1 MYEEHSANFP
11 RKTSIRRA
19 NGDDAAALVRLINA
33 AFQVE
38 RFFLGSDRLNFAE
51 VRSRM
56 ERGEFLLLEEAGGL
70 AGCVY
75 VELRGERGYV
85 GLLSV
90 EPERQKSGLSRVL
103 MDAAEQYF
111 RQKNCR
117 VAELRIVN
125 LRTELPPYYRHLG
138 YREAGTEPFPAEIP
152 AIMPCHFIVMAKE
165 LL

>member
-1 MYEEHSANFP
+1 MYEAHSGDSP
-11 RKTSIRRA
+11 KETSIRRA
-19 NGDDAAALVRLINA
+19 REGDAAALVRLINA

-38 RFFLGSDRLNFAE
+38 RFFLASDRLNLAE

-56 ERGEFLLLEEAGGL
+56 ERGEFLLLEDADGL
-70 AGCVY
+70 VGCVY
-75 VELRGERGYV
+75 AELRGERGYI

-90 EPERQKSGLSRVL
+90 EPERQKSGLSRLL

-111 RQKNCR
+111 RQENCR
-117 VAELRIVN
+117 IAELRIVN

-138 YREAGTEPFPAEIP
+138 YREAGTEPFPKEIP
-152 AIMPCHFIVMAKE
+152 AILPCHFIVMMKE